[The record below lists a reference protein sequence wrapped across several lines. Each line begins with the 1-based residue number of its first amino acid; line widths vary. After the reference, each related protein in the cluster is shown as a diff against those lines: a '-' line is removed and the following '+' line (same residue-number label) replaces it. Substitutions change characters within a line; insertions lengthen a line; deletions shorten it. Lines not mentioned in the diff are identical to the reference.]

1 MITTVLGPKGLV
13 TLDFGELEP
22 YTPVDGLPWAYLF
35 DLDGTLCKRGDRSPY
50 DETKVLCDTVN
61 EPVRRV
67 LWALANTGNT
77 MIGMS
82 GRSEK
87 CRPDTES
94 WLREH
99 YKLRYDGLFMRPA
112 GDVRPD
118 WEIKYELFDRSIRGR
133 YNIAGV
139 FDDRNQVVGMWR
151 ALGMTVFQ
159 VADGPF

>member
-1 MITTVLGPKGLV
+1 MLGPKGAV
-13 TLDFGELEP
+13 TIDYGELEP
-22 YTPVDGLPWAYLF
+22 YTPPAGASIAYLF
-35 DLDGTLCKRGDRSPY
+35 DLDGTLCTRGDRDPY

-61 EPVRRV
+61 ESVRRV

-77 MIGMS
+77 MVAMS

-87 CRPDTES
+87 CRDDTEA
-94 WLREH
+94 WLRQH
-99 YKLRYDGLFMRPA
+99 YKLRYHALFMRPS

-118 WEIKYELFDRSIRGR
+118 WRIKYELFNKHIRDR
-133 YNIAGV
+133 YHVAGV

-151 ALGMTVFQ
+151 AIGLTVFQ